1 MGHGNLEC
9 CEFLKIVFQAWK
21 LIEFKYGSWKVMEI
35 IECDTFENDSRK
47 KTSLYDYIYL
57 ILEALYFFRL
67 SVTSVM
73 ENQDLSY

>member
-1 MGHGNLEC
+1 
-9 CEFLKIVFQAWK
+9 
-21 LIEFKYGSWKVMEI
+21 MEI
-35 IECDTFENDSRK
+35 IECDAFENDSRK

-73 ENQDLSY
+73 ENQDLSYWQLM

>member
-1 MGHGNLEC
+1 MGHG
-9 CEFLKIVFQAWK
+9 KSWK
-21 LIEFKYGSWKVMEI
+21 LLNVILLRM
-35 IECDTFENDSRK
+35 TRK